1 MAWRLRLRFTNLRYG
16 MLAVI
21 LLLSACSKESLVPA
35 EHLLPKA
42 SAKNILLICIDTVR
56 ADVFY
61 GLGDSRKDSFS
72 VWQDRATVFERAT
85 SSSSWTAPAIG
96 SVFSGLWQ
104 SGHGAGQLPSPSF
117 EPGSGIIPASAE
129 IAKPTA
135 LYEAVPLLTEAAAQ
149 EGFHTA
155 VISASPWTNALGD
168 SMGLNRGFKEKFN
181 IGSSGSR
188 LGFSK
193 MKEAFAR
200 KQKDAPFF
208 YYLHFLEAHDWHMAP
223 EPKLN
228 ERIAKF
234 SPEERAMFLQ
244 VAPPRACED
253 EQSLLCKRYLV
264 YASAVSRLRKSIATM
279 LVKMERENLLDD
291 TVVILFSDHGE
302 EFGDHDGDKKLV
314 KAVELAPG
322 RFIGHGQSM
331 YQELLH
337 VPLIVW
343 HPESEGAVID
353 RLVSLVDIAP
363 TVARWLNIDFLPDQ
377 WPGYYLDDHI
387 EPSQKALD
395 RVVYASGIV
404 VGEQQ
409 MSAQQGAKKS
419 IWYMASDQDSY
430 FDLDSDPY
438 EIHSEPSDN
447 LVLLFDGLFLDY
459 TQSERDA
466 ELESAPLTNEQI
478 KRLQAIGYLQGLE
491 SDADTKK
498 N

>member
-1 MAWRLRLRFTNLRYG
+1 MAWRLKLSFTNLRCVI
-16 MLAVI
+16 LAVS
-21 LLLSACSKESLVPA
+21 LLLSACSKEPLVSG
-35 EHLLPKA
+35 ENLLPEA
-42 SAKNILLICIDTVR
+42 SARNILLICIDTVR

-72 VWQDRATVFERAT
+72 EWQDRALVFERAT

-104 SGHGAGQLPSPSF
+104 SGHGAGQLPSPNF
-117 EPGSGIIPASAE
+117 EAGSGILPTSAG
-129 IAKPTA
+129 ITQPTA
-135 LYEAVPLLTEAAAQ
+135 SYEDVPLLAEVAEQ

-155 VISASPWTNALGD
+155 VFSASPWTNTLGD
-168 SMGLNRGFKEKFN
+168 SMGLNRGFKEKLN
-181 IGSSGSR
+181 IGSNGSWR
-188 LGFSK
+188 IFPK
-193 MKEAFAR
+193 IKEVFAR

-208 YYLHFLEAHDWHMAP
+208 YFLHFLEAHDWHMGP
-223 EPKLN
+223 ESKLN

-234 SPEERAMFLQ
+234 SPEERAMFLH

-253 EQSLLCKRYLV
+253 EHSLLCKRYLV
-264 YASAVSRLRKSIATM
+264 YASAVSRLRKSIAKM
-279 LVKMERENLLDD
+279 LAKMERESLLDD

-302 EFGDHDGDKKLV
+302 EFGDHDDDMKLV
-314 KAVELAPG
+314 KEIEFAPG
-322 RFIGHGQSM
+322 RFVGHGQSM

-353 RLVSLVDIAP
+353 GLVSLVDIAP
-363 TVARWLNIDFLPDQ
+363 TIARWLNIDFLPDQ
-377 WPGYYLDDHI
+377 WAGYYLDDYI

-395 RVVYASGIV
+395 RVVYASGIA

-419 IWYMASDQDSY
+419 IWYMASDQYSY
-430 FDLDSDPY
+430 FDLGSDPY
-438 EIHSEPSDN
+438 EIHSKPSDN
-447 LVLLFDGLFLDY
+447 LILLFDGLFLDY
-459 TQSERDA
+459 TRSDRNI
-466 ELESAPLTNEQI
+466 ELKSAPLSNELI